1 MYCIIR
7 NEKISKSLTVDFKL
21 LPPRGLPTNSPETTG
36 EGWGLKSKTKPQFS
50 NPLRLDLSEKPSW
63 DHGVGEVIWHPLQ
76 VMLIDHLIRFE
87 F

>member
-36 EGWGLKSKTKPQFS
+36 EGWGLKTRSQTAIFKP
-50 NPLRLDLSEKPSW
+50 PAAWPV
-63 DHGVGEVIWHPLQ
+63 VGEVIWHPLQ
-76 VMLIDHLIRFE
+76 VKLIDHLMRFE